1 MSVNDF
7 FRKVD
12 NDKLEQALS
21 SDDLNELRAVGQEA
35 GYELS
40 DEQLDY
46 IAGGIIVNEWGSIID
61 WSADE

>member
-1 MSVNDF
+1 MSVKDF
-7 FRKVD
+7 FKKVD
-12 NDKLEQALS
+12 KDKLEQALS

-61 WSADE
+61 YSADE

>member
-1 MSVNDF
+1 MSVKDF

>member
-46 IAGGIIVNEWGSIID
+46 IAGVIIVNEWGSIID

>member
-1 MSVNDF
+1 MSVKDF
-7 FRKVD
+7 LKKVD
-12 NDKLEQALS
+12 KDKLEQALS

-61 WSADE
+61 YSADE